1 MVNEISIKRVIAN
14 KKEKGLFVPTMMALM
29 GTTTTNRAQRKQLNM
44 ITRSPCTRSSAYS
57 RFPRFSISV
66 SRVQKMASLDVQV
79 ATKHAAS
86 VCPN

>member
-1 MVNEISIKRVIAN
+1 MVNEIYQTGHCKQ
-14 KKEKGLFVPTMMALM
+14 KG
-29 GTTTTNRAQRKQLNM
+29 NI

-57 RFPRFSISV
+57 RFPRLSISM

-79 ATKHAAS
+79 ATKHAS